1 MVGAVANVPFAD
13 VKIVKMSF
21 RFMSNMDIIVQWA
34 TILSPIIAVLI
45 AWWTVRS
52 SAKDTAKKIS
62 KLEESTRE
70 QIAALEGSTTKQVES
85 VKQLAKI
92 LIRTTQIQMN
102 LELKDS
108 MIKERQV
115 LEKRW
120 DHVCREY
127 GADGMPVEIGVVA
140 DFYRNREEKDKNL
153 EYESELYGKRRETL
167 MGFQEQLNEVSKEL
181 EEM

>member
-1 MVGAVANVPFAD
+1 
-13 VKIVKMSF
+13 
-21 RFMSNMDIIVQWA
+21 MDIVVQWA

-45 AWWTVRS
+45 AWWTVWS
-52 SAKDTAKKIS
+52 SSKDTAKKI
-62 KLEESTRE
+62 
-70 QIAALEGSTTKQVES
+70 AAIQENTTKQVES

-92 LIRTTQIQMN
+92 QIKTTQIQMN
-102 LELKDS
+102 LELRDS

-127 GADGMPVEIGVVA
+127 GADGMPVEIGVAA

-153 EYESELYGKRRETL
+153 EYEREFYGKRRETL
-167 MGFQEQLNEVSKEL
+167 MRFQEQLNEVSKEL

>member
-1 MVGAVANVPFAD
+1 
-13 VKIVKMSF
+13 
-21 RFMSNMDIIVQWA
+21 MSNMDIIVQWA

-108 MIKERQV
+108 
-115 LEKRW
+115 
-120 DHVCREY
+120 CRR
-127 GADGMPVEIGVVA
+127 
-140 DFYRNREEKDKNL
+140 FL
-153 EYESELYGKRRETL
+153 
-167 MGFQEQLNEVSKEL
+167 
-181 EEM
+181 

>member
-1 MVGAVANVPFAD
+1 ME
-13 VKIVKMSF
+13 
-21 RFMSNMDIIVQWA
+21 IIVLWV
-34 TILSPIIAVLI
+34 TILSPIIAVVI
-45 AWWTVRS
+45 AVLASRS
-52 SAKDTAKKIS
+52 SAKDTAKKI
-62 KLEESTRE
+62 
-70 QIAALEGSTTKQVES
+70 AALEESTTKQVES

-102 LELKDS
+102 LELNDS

-127 GADGMPVEIGVVA
+127 GADGMPVEIGVAA

-153 EYESELYGKRRETL
+153 EYDREFYGKRRETL
-167 MGFQEQLNEVSKEL
+167 MVFQEQLNELSKEL